1 MEIIKSKN
9 QSSRKQKIRE
19 NQWNQN
25 WPFEKIKKI
34 IKSLARVI
42 KKKKGHKFPILG
54 VEEGAHHRP

>member
-9 QSSRKQKIRE
+9 QWSRKQKIRE

-42 KKKKGHKFPILG
+42 KKKKDTNFQY
-54 VEEGAHHRP
+54 